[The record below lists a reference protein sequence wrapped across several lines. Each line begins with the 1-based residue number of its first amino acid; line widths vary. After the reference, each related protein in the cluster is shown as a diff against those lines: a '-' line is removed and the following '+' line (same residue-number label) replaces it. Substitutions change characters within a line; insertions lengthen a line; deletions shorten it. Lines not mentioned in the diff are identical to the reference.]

1 MNHFSVGAFKATFP
15 IRQLTSDW
23 LSLANRILKKQ
34 FVAKSY
40 VPGMAIVLRAYT
52 VTSLCQT
59 LPIFSIAAHNFT
71 KKKKTNNLGPL

>member
-1 MNHFSVGAFKATFP
+1 MNHFNVGAFKATFP

-40 VPGMAIVLRAYT
+40 VPGMAIVFF
-52 VTSLCQT
+52 
-59 LPIFSIAAHNFT
+59 IKSIHSDLNMSNFAHI
-71 KKKKTNNLGPL
+71 

>member
-1 MNHFSVGAFKATFP
+1 MSHFSVGAFKATFS

-40 VPGMAIVLRAYT
+40 VPGMVIVF
-52 VTSLCQT
+52 
-59 LPIFSIAAHNFT
+59 FSEVIKSIHSDLIMSNFAHI
-71 KKKKTNNLGPL
+71 